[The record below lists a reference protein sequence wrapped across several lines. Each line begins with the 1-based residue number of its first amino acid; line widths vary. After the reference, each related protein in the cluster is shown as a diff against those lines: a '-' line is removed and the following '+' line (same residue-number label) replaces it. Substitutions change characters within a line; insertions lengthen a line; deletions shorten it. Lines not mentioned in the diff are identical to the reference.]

1 MELTQE
7 FLILVPI
14 TVGLVQV
21 AKRAG
26 LDTRYAPLLAVVA
39 SCVTSY
45 LLVGGMDAIAQGII
59 AGLTASG
66 LWSGVKT
73 TMK

>member
-1 MELTQE
+1 MELNQD

-14 TVGLVQV
+14 TIGLVEV
-21 AKRAG
+21 VKRAG
-26 LDTRYAPLLAVVA
+26 LSTRYAPMFAIIAASTLAFF
-39 SCVTSY
+39 
-45 LLVGGMDAIAQGII
+45 LGGTYDAIAQGII

-66 LWSGVKT
+66 LFAGVKT